1 VIAKGR
7 GRKSWLPEGTV
18 AEVVRV
24 TLEETPDDT
33 STHCGLCL
41 KRPCDFRIALAAPAH
56 RERHRPRRHRHRL
69 SRGMVRDNP
78 EMNKRVAAMTAL
90 GRVGLPDDDGGAVSM
105 LLSSGERLDHRS
117 ADRGLRRDGTLSPSR
132 ATSRCRKQSTR

>member
-1 VIAKGR
+1 
-7 GRKSWLPEGTV
+7 
-18 AEVVRV
+18 VVRV

-41 KRPCDFRIALAAPAH
+41 KRPCDFRIALAAPDH

-69 SRGMVRDNP
+69 SRGMVRGNP

-105 LLSSGERLDHRS
+105 LLSPESGWITGQRIEVS
-117 ADRGLRRDGTLSPSR
+117 GGMGL
-132 ATSRCRKQSTR
+132 

>member
-78 EMNKRVAAMTAL
+78 EMNKRVTAMTAL

-105 LLSSGERLDHRS
+105 LLSPESGWITGQRIEVS
-117 ADRGLRRDGTLSPSR
+117 GGMGL
-132 ATSRCRKQSTR
+132 

>member
-1 VIAKGR
+1 MKGSVLTRACMEARFAATGVDGVGVIAKGR

-41 KRPCDFRIALAAPAH
+41 KRPCDFRIALAAPDH
-56 RERHRPRRHRHRL
+56 RERHRPRRHR
-69 SRGMVRDNP
+69 
-78 EMNKRVAAMTAL
+78 
-90 GRVGLPDDDGGAVSM
+90 AVSM
-105 LLSSGERLDHRS
+105 LLSPESGWITGQRIEVS
-117 ADRGLRRDGTLSPSR
+117 GGMGL
-132 ATSRCRKQSTR
+132 